1 MVWNDRP
8 HRLVGCASLG
18 WMAGVDR
25 IGPFALVVQQGEL
38 ALRTRE
44 HPSPMRV
51 GSSMLTLCTPG
62 KRWLILLGAGPLRM
76 PAPTP
81 ARAMATKEFEHRP
94 VGYAPR
100 NWWVVHPWVGWLV
113 SMGLV
118 GHDSEESLLLL
129 GGGDT
134 RV

>member
-1 MVWNDRP
+1 MLRVPLFVW
-8 HRLVGCASLG
+8 
-18 WMAGVDR
+18 GVLITNFLLLLDQGFDR

-76 PAPTP
+76 PAPDWSAIQSQT
-81 ARAMATKEFEHRP
+81 
-94 VGYAPR
+94 
-100 NWWVVHPWVGWLV
+100 
-113 SMGLV
+113 
-118 GHDSEESLLLL
+118 D
-129 GGGDT
+129 
-134 RV
+134 

>member
-1 MVWNDRP
+1 MPPQAVSTNPFSLYVFQHLGLDPDR
-8 HRLVGCASLG
+8 LLLLLDQGF
-18 WMAGVDR
+18 DR

-76 PAPTP
+76 PAPDWSAIQSQT
-81 ARAMATKEFEHRP
+81 
-94 VGYAPR
+94 
-100 NWWVVHPWVGWLV
+100 
-113 SMGLV
+113 
-118 GHDSEESLLLL
+118 D
-129 GGGDT
+129 
-134 RV
+134 